1 MNIFFDIIL
10 LIWFVVITRVTY
22 RLSVKTQENNL
33 AIKKIDSRVNG
44 LKLALKVLSVRHKDP
59 D

>member
-1 MNIFFDIIL
+1 MSTLFDIL
-10 LIWFVVITRVTY
+10 LFIWFLIITRVTY

-33 AIKKIDSRVNG
+33 KLEQLSSTVRG
-44 LKLALKVLSVRHKDP
+44 MKLAVKVLSVRHKDP

>member
-22 RLSVKTQENNL
+22 RLSVKTQENNS

>member
-1 MNIFFDIIL
+1 MSTLFDIFL
-10 LIWFVVITRVTY
+10 FVWFLIITRVTY

-33 AIKKIDSRVNG
+33 DIMKLGTTVRG
-44 LKLALKVLSVRHKDP
+44 LKLAVKVLSVRHKDP

>member
-1 MNIFFDIIL
+1 MSTLFDIIL
-10 LIWFVVITRVTY
+10 FVWFLIITRVTY